1 MPPFAT
7 TFLFTPAHDA
17 RKVSG
22 ALASSADAV
31 ILDLE
36 DSVPPAQKA
45 EARAAIAALVASHP
59 ADPSTEIWVRV
70 NAAGPD
76 FDADVSELPVSLLAG
91 VVLPK
96 AEDPARIEALA
107 AAGAKRVLLLVESA
121 AGLHDLERLARA
133 SPIVERVAIGTFDLA
148 LDLRLLAV
156 DDPDQSE
163 LMWHIRSQIVIESR
177 RLGLGPPV
185 DGVYGRP
192 SDEEGLRTA
201 CARAHRMGFAAK
213 LLIHP
218 KQIAVTRAEFGIA
231 PNDLAEAKRIVAAYG
246 QALASGI
253 GAITV
258 NGRLVDRPV
267 FERARVLLDLAGEMN
282 RGE

>member
-1 MPPFAT
+1 MPLFAT
-7 TFLFTPAHDA
+7 TFLFAPAHDV
-17 RKVSG
+17 RKVTRALTSG
-22 ALASSADAV
+22 ADAV

-45 EARAAIAALVASHP
+45 EARAAIATLLASKP
-59 ADPSTEIWVRV
+59 DPSTEIWVRV

-76 FDADVSELPVSLLAG
+76 FDADVSQIPVSMLTG

-96 AEDPARIEALA
+96 AEDPERIGALA
-107 AAGAKRVLLLVESA
+107 AAGVRRALLLVESA

-185 DGVYGRP
+185 DGVYGSP
-192 SDEEGLRTA
+192 SDEDGLRAA
-201 CARAHRMGFAAK
+201 CARAHRMGFGAK

-231 PNDLAEAKRIVAAYG
+231 PNDLAEARHIVSAYG
-246 QALASGI
+246 QALASGL